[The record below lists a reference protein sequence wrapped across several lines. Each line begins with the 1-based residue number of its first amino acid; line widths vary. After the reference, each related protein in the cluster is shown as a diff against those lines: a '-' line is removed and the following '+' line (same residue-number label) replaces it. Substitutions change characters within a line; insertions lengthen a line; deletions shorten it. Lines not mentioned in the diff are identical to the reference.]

1 MYLFIMSS
9 SESLR
14 DVVINLGNTFNN
26 QQNREK
32 SYFDFYEDSLIIH
45 GFPPNLPANK
55 DGFKQFIYGLWEA
68 FPDIIITFEDIIVEG
83 NKAVGRYNLA
93 GTHKGKLMDLQ
104 PTNKQF
110 KVNGMTVFT
119 FRDSKCIERWNL
131 VDMNSLM
138 AQLTE

>member
-1 MYLFIMSS
+1 MSS

-14 DVVINLGNTFNN
+14 DLVINLGNTFNN
-26 QQNREK
+26 QQNRERA
-32 SYFDFYEDSLIIH
+32 YFDFYDDSLVIH
-45 GFPPNLPANK
+45 GFPPNLPVNK

-93 GTHKGKLMDLQ
+93 GTHKGKFMDIQ

-110 KVNGMTVFT
+110 KVNGIGIFFSRFKMHRALEFGRYE
-119 FRDSKCIERWNL
+119 FIDGAIDIAAL
-131 VDMNSLM
+131 I
-138 AQLTE
+138 

>member
-1 MYLFIMSS
+1 
-9 SESLR
+9 
-14 DVVINLGNTFNN
+14 
-26 QQNREK
+26 
-32 SYFDFYEDSLIIH
+32 LIIH
-45 GFPPNLPANK
+45 GFPPNLPTNK

-68 FPDIIITFEDIIVEG
+68 FPDIIITFEDIIIEG

-93 GTHKGKLMDLQ
+93 GTHKGTFMDLQ

-138 AQLTE
+138 AQLIE

>member
-1 MYLFIMSS
+1 MVSS
-9 SESLR
+9 LESLR

-32 SYFDFYEDSLIIH
+32 SYFDFYDESLIIH
-45 GFPPNLPANK
+45 GFPPNLPTNK

-83 NKAVGRYNLA
+83 NKSAGRYNLS
-93 GTHKGKLMDLQ
+93 GTHNGKFMDLQ

-110 KVNGMTVFT
+110 RVSGMTVFS
-119 FRDSKCIERWNL
+119 FRDSKCRALEFGRYEFI
-131 VDMNSLM
+131 D
-138 AQLTE
+138 